1 VSNSSGGFWRKSE
14 NDGPV
19 FKRSENVVAGLGW
32 VDEVVGGGGSLIVVA
47 RRRFCGITEDRV
59 SKSADVKRRR
69 AGGRNTAIVA
79 QEEVSW
85 EL

>member
-1 VSNSSGGFWRKSE
+1 VSSSSGGFWRKSE

-32 VDEVVGGGGSLIVVA
+32 VDEVVGCSGSLIVVA
-47 RRRFCGITEDRV
+47 RHRFCGIMEDRV

-69 AGGRNTAIVA
+69 AGGRNAAIVA
-79 QEEVSW
+79 EEGVSW
-85 EL
+85 EV